1 MAKRI
6 PISRGTCDRSEFQR
20 LPREMT
26 QRQVADYNRL
36 SAAVENVY
44 RAARQDDRRFRDELS
59 SLQSA
64 ETRLRNERAAGE
76 WAPEVRGQGELRLCH
91 LSRAV
96 RAFRE
101 SSEDLDRDRT
111 ATRQLLHGAAV
122 ALERFE
128 ASLRPKRDPVR
139 KVPPLLHK
147 RSRMSP
153 AMARTQAVSKRQR
166 DEGTFGPRWTALRR
180 WYAFELKKR
189 YGASYEQIAL
199 TLQLSPRTASHLV
212 QYEVRRRGCR
222 MP

>member
-6 PISRGTCDRSEFQR
+6 PISRGTCNHAEFKR
-20 LPREMT
+20 LPEAMT
-26 QRQVADYNRL
+26 QSQIDEHNRL
-36 SAAVENVY
+36 AAAVSNVY
-44 RAARQDDRRFRDELS
+44 RAARRDDELYRGELS
-59 SLQSA
+59 SVQSA
-64 ETRLRNERAAGE
+64 ETSLRNERASGE
-76 WAPEVRGQGELRLCH
+76 WAPEVRGQGEFRLCR

-96 RAFRE
+96 RAFQE
-101 SSEDLDRDRT
+101 SAEQLDQDRI

-128 ASLRPKRDPVR
+128 ASLRPKRDPIP
-139 KVPPLLHK
+139 KVAPLLHE

-153 AMARTQAVSKRQR
+153 AMARAEAVRKRQR
-166 DEGTFGPRWTALRR
+166 EAGTFGPRWTALRR

-212 QYEVRRRGCR
+212 QYEVRRRRCR